1 MKLSRI
7 DYIALNG
14 GDGEHY
20 DMDILE
26 RLKQQPKYNG
36 AYLKDIEGAIKE
48 IEKLRREIKVLN
60 GALTITSEANARL
73 SYELASLRALNNQ
86 G

>member
-14 GDGEHY
+14 GTGEHY

-26 RLKQQPKYNG
+26 RLKLQPKTNG
-36 AYLKDIEGAIKE
+36 AYLKDIEDAIKE
-48 IEKLRREIKVLN
+48 IEKLRQDVKVLN
-60 GALTITSEANARL
+60 GALTITSEGNARIY
-73 SYELASLRALNNQ
+73 SELAELKAKDRA
-86 G
+86 

>member
-14 GDGEHY
+14 GTGEHY

-26 RLKQQPKYNG
+26 RLKLQPKVNG
-36 AYLKDIEGAIKE
+36 AHTQDISDAIAE
-48 IEKLRREIKVLN
+48 IEKLRHEVKVLN
-60 GALTITSEANARL
+60 GALTITSESNARL
-73 SYELASLRALNNQ
+73 SYELATLRAKDTA
-86 G
+86 